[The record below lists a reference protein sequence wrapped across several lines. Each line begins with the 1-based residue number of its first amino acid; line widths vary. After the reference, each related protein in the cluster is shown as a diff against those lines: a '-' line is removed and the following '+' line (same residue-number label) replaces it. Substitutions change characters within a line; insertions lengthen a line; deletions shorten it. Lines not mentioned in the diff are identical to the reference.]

1 MAAMS
6 RPAMAI
12 IMVMNTMNTTIIRTM
27 DTTIITDRGVRSATR
42 LLTWLSPAFP
52 VGGFSY
58 SHGIEYAIE
67 VGLLRDRAGLTRW
80 IEGVLRFGAG
90 RIDGLLLLAAHRAA
104 LADDGGGL
112 VEVAQLAAAQRGTA
126 ELALETGA
134 QGQAFLKAVRS
145 GWPAFAAAPAVST
158 LAEGKVVVSYPVAVG
173 ALGAVAGLDP
183 LEVLDAYL
191 TAFATNLISA
201 GIRLVPL
208 GQSDG
213 IAAIAALEPLI
224 AALVPRLTAANLGD
238 LGAATL
244 MVDWTSMKHE
254 TQYTRLFR
262 S

>member
-1 MAAMS
+1 MTTIT
-6 RPAMAI
+6 I
-12 IMVMNTMNTTIIRTM
+12 IMAM
-27 DTTIITDRGVRSATR
+27 DTTIITETVVRPATR

-58 SHGIEYAIE
+58 SHGLEYAIE
-67 VGLLRDRAGLTRW
+67 AGSVRDRAGLTRW
-80 IEGVLRFGAG
+80 LDGILRFGAG
-90 RIDGLLLLAAHRAA
+90 RIDGILLLAAYRAA
-104 LADDGGGL
+104 LAGDPRHL
-112 VEVAQLAAAQRGTA
+112 VDVAELAAAQRGTA

-134 QGQAFLKAVRS
+134 QGQAFIKAVKT
-145 GWPAFAAAPAVST
+145 GWPSLAAAPTINA
-158 LAEGKVVVSYPVAVG
+158 LAESKIVISYPIAVG
-173 ALGAVAGLDP
+173 SLAALAGLDAATV
-183 LEVLDAYL
+183 LEAYL

-224 AALVPRLTAANLGD
+224 TALVPRVAVMDLGD
-238 LGAATL
+238 LGSATL
-244 MVDWTSMKHE
+244 MVDWSSMKHE